1 MALLFSRLGIRF
13 TNGVERGYIPSRRPI
28 DIDDSLVDAALA
40 AGAELIGAHPEP
52 TPVQITAVVDE
63 PIDGASAELIAAL
76 KDMMDKES
84 NPLTARGLPR
94 LDTLKEYY
102 GKDITTAQRDAAWEA
117 M

>member
-40 AGAELIGAHPEP
+40 AGAELIGARPEP

-102 GKDITTAQRDAAWEA
+102 GRDITTAQRDAAWEA